1 MGVCVLHAG
10 GRVLVADERGDE
22 AGPPSACLC
31 HPPTAGSVATARR
44 VVRAFLDPVLTE
56 HLVRVAVLLTS
67 ELVTNAVVHATT
79 PFRLDVVAEDD
90 VVRVAVTDGGAGVAE
105 RGPTADAAEHGRG
118 LQLVDALSS
127 RWGSDCLADGKR
139 VLFELVPRS

>member
-1 MGVCVLHAG
+1 MGGQVV
-10 GRVLVADERGDE
+10 VADEQGD
-22 AGPPSACLC
+22 AAHAPSVRLC

-44 VVRAFLDPVLTE
+44 LVRGFLSPALPE

-79 PFRLDVVAEDD
+79 PFRLDVVADGD
-90 VVRVAVTDGGAGVAE
+90 GLVRVAVTDGAAGVAE
-105 RGPTADAAEHGRG
+105 PARTIDAAEHGRG

-127 RWGSDCLADGKR
+127 RWGSECLPEGKR
-139 VLFELVPRS
+139 VWFELLTCS